1 LLKKVDKFQWTSEAQ
16 EALDALKKFLTTPP
30 VLKPPRRATPTQPA
44 EDLLLYI
51 SCTTHV
57 VSTALVVEQ
66 AEEGHAY
73 PVQHP
78 VYFISEV
85 LGPSKKKYPQVQKL
99 LYAVLLTAR
108 KLRHYFDDHKVIVV
122 TGFPI
127 GDILHNKEVVG
138 RIAKWA
144 CELGSHDIE
153 FRPRTAIKTQAL
165 VDFVSE
171 WTEQQVLDNPETAE
185 VWRMYFDGLLK
196 LQGAGTGILFIAPG
210 GEQLKYALQL
220 LFPASNNAAEYEAL
234 IHGLNISISLG
245 IKRLMVYG
253 DSLVII
259 SQINKEWDCS
269 NDSMGKYCTTVR
281 ELEDK
286 FEGLKFHHVERD
298 RNTAADAL
306 SKLGSSR
313 TQVPPG
319 IFVQEVLRSSISLD
333 RIEECNTLSQP
344 ESNSDDWRGSIIR
357 YIKNEEEPD
366 DKNVVERIARQSAHY
381 TLIGETLYRRGA
393 SGVLMKCILSD
404 TGKQLLEEV
413 HAGQCG
419 IHTTSRTLVG
429 KVFRSGLY

>member
-1 LLKKVDKFQWTSEAQ
+1 
-16 EALDALKKFLTTPP
+16 
-30 VLKPPRRATPTQPA
+30 
-44 EDLLLYI
+44 
-51 SCTTHV
+51 V
-57 VSTALVVEQ
+57 VSTALVVER
-66 AEEGHAY
+66 AEEGHGY

-99 LYAVLLTAR
+99 LYVVLLTAR

-127 GDILHNKEVVG
+127 GDILHNKEAIG

-171 WTEQQVLDNPETAE
+171 WTEQQVPDNPETAE
-185 VWRMYFDGLLK
+185 VWRMYFDGSLK
-196 LQGAGTGILFIAPG
+196 LQGAGAGILFTAPG
-210 GEQLKYALQL
+210 GEHLKYALQL

-234 IHGLNISISLG
+234 IHGLNITISLG

-253 DSLVII
+253 DSLVVI

-269 NDSMGKYCTTVR
+269 SDSMGKYCTVVR
-281 ELEDK
+281 KLEDK

-298 RNTAADAL
+298 RNTTTNVL

-319 IFVQEVLRSSISLD
+319 VFVQEVL
-333 RIEECNTLSQP
+333 
-344 ESNSDDWRGSIIR
+344 
-357 YIKNEEEPD
+357 
-366 DKNVVERIARQSAHY
+366 
-381 TLIGETLYRRGA
+381 
-393 SGVLMKCILSD
+393 
-404 TGKQLLEEV
+404 
-413 HAGQCG
+413 
-419 IHTTSRTLVG
+419 
-429 KVFRSGLY
+429 